1 MNKVILIGRL
11 TKDPEL
17 RKTSNGNSFVNFQL
31 AVSRNYKNQQG
42 KVETDF
48 INCQVW
54 GTQADNLARYMRK
67 GSQIAVEGSI
77 QINTVN
83 VNGKTEYY
91 TKVVVNL
98 IEYLSK
104 AERNND
110 ANDAPCVSPYEFNQ
124 EHNANSG
131 GVDITDEDIPF

>member
-17 RKTSNGNSFVNFQL
+17 RKTDKGNSFVNFQL

-42 KVETDF
+42 DVETDF

-77 QINTVN
+77 QINTAN

-91 TKVVVNL
+91 TKVLVNL

-104 AERNND
+104 AENNNN
-110 ANDAPCVSPYEFNQ
+110 ASGVSPYEFNQ

-131 GVDITDEDIPF
+131 GVGITDEDIPF

>member
-17 RKTSNGNSFVNFQL
+17 RKTDKGNSFVNFQL

-42 KVETDF
+42 DVETDF

-54 GTQADNLARYMRK
+54 GTTADNLARYMRK

-77 QINTVN
+77 QINTAN
-83 VNGKTEYY
+83 VNGKIEYH
-91 TKVVVNL
+91 TKVLVNL

-104 AERNND
+104 AENNNN
-110 ANDAPCVSPYEFNQ
+110 ASGVSPYEFNQ
-124 EHNANSG
+124 EPNANSG
-131 GVDITDEDIPF
+131 GVGITDEDIPF

>member
-31 AVSRNYKNQQG
+31 AVSRNL
-42 KVETDF
+42 ETDF

-54 GTQADNLARYMRK
+54 GTQADNFARYMRK

-110 ANDAPCVSPYEFNQ
+110 ANDAPCKSLREFNQ

-131 GVDITDEDIPF
+131 GVGITDEDMPF

>member
-42 KVETDF
+42 NVETDF

-77 QINTVN
+77 RIDQNKGTER
-83 VNGKTEYY
+83 TEYY
-91 TKVVVNL
+91 TKVLVNL

-104 AERNND
+104 AENN
-110 ANDAPCVSPYEFNQ
+110 NNAPGVSPYEFNQ
-124 EHNANSG
+124 KHNANSG
-131 GVDITDEDIPF
+131 GVGITDEDIPF

>member
-17 RKTSNGNSFVNFQL
+17 RKTSNGNSFVNFRL

-42 KVETDF
+42 NVETDF

-91 TKVVVNL
+91 TKVLVNL

-104 AERNND
+104 AENN
-110 ANDAPCVSPYEFNQ
+110 NNAPGVSPYEFNQ
-124 EHNANSG
+124 EQNANSG
-131 GVDITDEDIPF
+131 GVGITDEDMPF

>member
-42 KVETDF
+42 NVETDF

-83 VNGKTEYY
+83 VNDKTEYY
-91 TKVVVNL
+91 TKVLVNL

-104 AERNND
+104 AESNN
-110 ANDAPCVSPYEFNQ
+110 NAPAVSPYEFNQ

-131 GVDITDEDIPF
+131 GVGITDEDMPF

>member
-17 RKTSNGNSFVNFQL
+17 RKTDKGNSFVNFQL

-42 KVETDF
+42 DVETDF

-77 QINTVN
+77 QINTAN
-83 VNGKTEYY
+83 VNGKIEYH
-91 TKVVVNL
+91 TKVLVNL

-104 AERNND
+104 AENNNN
-110 ANDAPCVSPYEFNQ
+110 ASGVSPYEFNQ

-131 GVDITDEDIPF
+131 GVGITDEDTPF